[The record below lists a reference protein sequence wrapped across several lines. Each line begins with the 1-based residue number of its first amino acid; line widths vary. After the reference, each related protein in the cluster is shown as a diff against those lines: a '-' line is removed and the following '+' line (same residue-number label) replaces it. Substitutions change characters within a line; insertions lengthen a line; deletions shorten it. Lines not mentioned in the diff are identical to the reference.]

1 MNETT
6 IAILITVFLAF
17 LIPVVIIGLS
27 AILGPQKPN
36 PDKLSTYEAGVV
48 SAVGTARERFSV
60 KFYLIA
66 IMFILFDVEGVFL
79 YPWAVNFRSLGLLG
93 LMEMFVFIAILVAGF
108 AYAWRKGALQWE

>member
-17 LIPVVIIGLS
+17 VIPVVIIGLS

-36 PDKLSTYEAGVV
+36 PEKLSMYEAGIVTT
-48 SAVGTARERFSV
+48 VGTARERFSV

-66 IMFILFDVEGVFL
+66 ILFILFDVEGVFL
-79 YPWAVNFRSLGLLG
+79 YPWAVNFRSLGWLG
-93 LMEMFVFIAILVAGF
+93 LVEMVVFLGILVAGF